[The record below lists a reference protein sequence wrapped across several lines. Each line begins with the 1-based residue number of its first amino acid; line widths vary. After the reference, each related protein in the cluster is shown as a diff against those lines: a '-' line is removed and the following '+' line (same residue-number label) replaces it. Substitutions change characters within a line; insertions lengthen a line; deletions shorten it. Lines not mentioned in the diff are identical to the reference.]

1 MGQCLIKCECRI
13 MNVEC
18 GMRNDECGNTKYS
31 TESMTQSDAGLR
43 PHSAFNIQHSALK
56 NKMLIVIAGPTA
68 SGKTAFAIKVAKA
81 LGTVILSADSR
92 QFYKEMSI
100 GTAAPTEEELSQAK
114 HYFVHHISIEDKYD
128 VADYER
134 DALQLLGELFK
145 THDTVVM
152 TGGSGLFIDA
162 VCNGIDA
169 MPDVEPEIREK
180 VQKLFDEGGLK
191 AIQDEVHRLDSDYYA
206 IVDQQNPRRLQRA
219 LEICYQTGK
228 PFSSFRSGNT
238 VKRDFDIKKYAILW
252 DRQQLIERIDKRV
265 DMMMEQG
272 LLNEAKALYPKRDLN
287 ALNTVGYKE
296 LFAYFDGSC
305 SLKEAV
311 EQIKIH
317 TRQYAKR
324 QMTWLRK
331 DTSYQW
337 VTTDDLEE
345 VIRQTKPFKKA

>member
-1 MGQCLIKCECRI
+1 MDKKTLII
-13 MNVEC
+13 
-18 GMRNDECGNTKYS
+18 
-31 TESMTQSDAGLR
+31 
-43 PHSAFNIQHSALK
+43 
-56 NKMLIVIAGPTA
+56 IAGPTA
-68 SGKTAFAIKVAKA
+68 SGKTASAIKVAKA
-81 LGTVILSADSR
+81 LNTVILSADSR

-100 GTAAPTEEELSQAK
+100 GTAAPTEEELSQVK

-134 DALQLLGELFK
+134 DALQLLDELFM
-145 THDTVVM
+145 THEAVVM

-169 MPDVEPEIREK
+169 MPDVKPDIRKK
-180 VQKLFDEGGLK
+180 VQELFEKGGLK
-191 AIQDEVHRLDSDYYA
+191 ALQDEVQHLDPEYFV

-219 LEICYQTGK
+219 LEVCYQTGQ
-228 PFSSFRSGNT
+228 PFSSFRSGKT
-238 VKRDFDIKKYAILW
+238 VQRDFVIKKYALLW

-272 LLNEAKALYPKRDLN
+272 LLEEAKTLYPKRHLN

-296 LFAYFDGSC
+296 LFSYFDGDC
-305 SLKEAV
+305 SLEEAV

-331 DTSYQW
+331 DSSYKMM
-337 VTTDDLEE
+337 VISDIPNALVEHSIHSCDRNDL
-345 VIRQTKPFKKA
+345 RQECSS

>member
-1 MGQCLIKCECRI
+1 MP
-13 MNVEC
+13 
-18 GMRNDECGNTKYS
+18 T
-31 TESMTQSDAGLR
+31 
-43 PHSAFNIQHSALK
+43 
-56 NKMLIVIAGPTA
+56 LIVIAGPTA
-68 SGKTAFAIKVAKA
+68 SGKTAFSIEIAKA
-81 LGTVILSADSR
+81 LNTVILSADSR

-100 GTAAPTEEELSQAK
+100 GTAAPTEEELSQVK

-134 DALQLLGELFK
+134 DALQLLDELFK
-145 THDTVVM
+145 THDVVIM

-169 MPDVEPEIREK
+169 MPDIQPEIREK
-180 VQKLFDEGGLK
+180 VEKLYKDEHLHGMQEVLK
-191 AIQDEVHRLDSDYYA
+191 RLDPEYFA

-219 LEICYQTGK
+219 LEVCYQTGK
-228 PFSSFRSGNT
+228 TFTSFRKGNI
-238 VKRDFDIKKYAILW
+238 VQRDFEIKKYALLW
-252 DRQQLIERIDKRV
+252 DRQALIERIDKRV
-265 DMMMEQG
+265 DLMMKQG
-272 LLNEAKALYPKRDLN
+272 LLEEARSLYPQRHLN

-296 LFAYFDGSC
+296 LFAYFDGQC
-305 SLKEAV
+305 TLAEAV

-337 VTTDDLEE
+337 IMTEDFDNTVSAL
-345 VIRQTKPFKKA
+345 RQELA